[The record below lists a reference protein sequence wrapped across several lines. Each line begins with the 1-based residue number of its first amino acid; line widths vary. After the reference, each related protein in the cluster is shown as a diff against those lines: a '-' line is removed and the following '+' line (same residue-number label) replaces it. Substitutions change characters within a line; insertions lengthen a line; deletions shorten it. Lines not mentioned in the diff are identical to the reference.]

1 MLLVLRVSAIKLFC
15 RHVTR
20 AISTSGP
27 DSDRKKH
34 CVSPSLQSKAPSIL
48 FLIPGKALEENY
60 PNSYHQYPDEAFSH

>member
-1 MLLVLRVSAIKLFC
+1 MLPVLRVSAIKLFW
-15 RHVTR
+15 RHVSR
-20 AISTSGP
+20 AISTRGP
-27 DSDRKKH
+27 NSDRKKH